1 MSDIYNR
8 IGFMQ
13 GRLSP
18 LINGRIQIFPWLYWR
33 EEFTIAEHYSFRLM
47 EWTLDQDRLYEN
59 PLLTSAGQREIRKLS
74 QSHGIIIASL
84 TGDCFMQAPF
94 WKSQGVER
102 ETLQRDFLAVAEAC
116 ASVGISIIVV
126 PLVDNGRIE
135 STEQEDALIDF
146 LKRQTMFLSENSLQV
161 VFESDFDPTEMSRF
175 IERLDPI
182 VFGINY
188 DIGNS
193 AALGFSPAEELA
205 AYGHR
210 ITNVHVKDRKL
221 GGITVSLGS
230 GNADFETVFAS
241 LAKIGYSGNFILQT
255 ARAADD
261 DHTGVL
267 CRYRDMTAKW
277 LSSYG
282 S

>member
-1 MSDIYNR
+1 M
-8 IGFMQ
+8 
-13 GRLSP
+13 
-18 LINGRIQIFPWLYWR
+18 
-33 EEFTIAEHYSFRLM
+33 
-47 EWTLDQDRLYEN
+47 
-59 PLLTSAGQREIRKLS
+59 
-74 QSHGIIIASL
+74 
-84 TGDCFMQAPF
+84 
-94 WKSQGVER
+94 
-102 ETLQRDFLAVAEAC
+102 
-116 ASVGISIIVV
+116 V

-146 LKRQTMFLSENSLQV
+146 LKRQTIFLSENSLQI
-161 VFESDFDPTEMSRF
+161 VFESDFDPTEISRF
-175 IERLDPI
+175 IECLDPI

-193 AALGFSPAEELA
+193 AALGFSPAEEFA

-221 GGITVSLGS
+221 GGTTVSLGS

-241 LAKIGYSGNFILQT
+241 LAKIGYSGNYILQT

-277 LSSYG
+277 SSSYG

>member
-1 MSDIYNR
+1 MKRS